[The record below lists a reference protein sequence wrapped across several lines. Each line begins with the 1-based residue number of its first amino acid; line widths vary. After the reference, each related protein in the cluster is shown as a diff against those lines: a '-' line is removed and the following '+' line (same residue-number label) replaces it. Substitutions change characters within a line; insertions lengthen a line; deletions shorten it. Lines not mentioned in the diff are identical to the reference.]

1 MWKAI
6 ALSFGLAMDAT
17 AVSAARGLAGRNRR
31 ELVILPL
38 VFGGFQSGMSALG
51 WAGGAWAGELF
62 ARWNGPVAF
71 GLLLL
76 IGGKMIFDAW
86 RGGDEGEHA
95 PGVVDGAQSAP
106 STSLLTRGGVYL
118 GLGIATSIDAAA
130 AGLTLPLLPVEP
142 WVSVVL
148 IGAITAACSVVGYL
162 AGRALGGRLGPRLGV
177 LGGLVLIAIGTDM
190 LIRTL

>member
-17 AVSAARGLAGRNRR
+17 AVSAARGLASHHRR

-51 WAGGAWAGELF
+51 WAGGAWAGEFL

-76 IGGKMIFDAW
+76 IGGKMIFYAW
-86 RGGDEGEHA
+86 RGEDEADHV
-95 PGVVDGAQSAP
+95 PG
-106 STSLLTRGGVYL
+106 TIGVYF
-118 GLGIATSIDAAA
+118 GLGVATSIDAAA

-142 WVSVVL
+142 WLSVVL
-148 IGAITAACSVVGYL
+148 IGAVT
-162 AGRALGGRLGPRLGV
+162 
-177 LGGLVLIAIGTDM
+177 
-190 LIRTL
+190 

>member
-17 AVSAARGLAGRNRR
+17 AVSAARGLVTHNRR

-62 ARWNGPVAF
+62 ARYNGPVAF

-76 IGGKMIFDAW
+76 IGAKMIYDAW
-86 RGGDEGEHA
+86 RGEDEAEHV
-95 PGVVDGAQSAP
+95 PGTV
-106 STSLLTRGGVYL
+106 GVYV

-142 WVSVVL
+142 WLSVAL
-148 IGAITAACSVVGYL
+148 IGAITAACSAIGYL
-162 AGRALGGRLGPRLGV
+162 AGRAIGGRLGPRLGI
-177 LGGLVLIAIGTDM
+177 LGGLVLIAIGIDM
-190 LIRTL
+190 LIRTP